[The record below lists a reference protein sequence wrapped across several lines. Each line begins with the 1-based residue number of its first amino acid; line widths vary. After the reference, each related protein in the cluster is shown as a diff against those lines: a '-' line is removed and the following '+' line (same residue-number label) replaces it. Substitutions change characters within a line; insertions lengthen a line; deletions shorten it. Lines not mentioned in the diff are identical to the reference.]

1 MKAILDKRQ
10 ARKKK
15 GKKISGPTNVAA
27 ALPEQQE
34 RALAKP
40 GVAPPEIHQTPKPPS
55 RPAAVAVSVEPSST
69 VPPVPTPADV
79 PKEGLG
85 VTLAPKSSQEAS
97 SDPPESELQRE
108 VGKSL
113 SKLES
118 TSVPVEG
125 PIGEEDLAKEVE
137 KSLSKL
143 ESTSVPV
150 EGPISED
157 DLTKEVGKSLSK
169 IESTPLPAEG
179 RIGEEDLA
187 LVEEDLALVD
197 PELEPVD
204 APKGTPYE
212 LRLGGELES
221 ETKQGTSPM
230 QVVVHDATP
239 DMALHIVCL
248 PVTVTVHIVSTAT
261 QFIVGTCTHVISST
275 FAAIAG
281 NTPTKSRGVED
292 ETSGSLVD
300 EIVHHVTHALP
311 FALHVVDKVK
321 DNIGGTLLGMLSPF
335 FAR

>member
-1 MKAILDKRQ
+1 MKAILEKRQ
-10 ARKKK
+10 SRKKK
-15 GKKISGPTNVAA
+15 GQKISGPTNVPA

-40 GVAPPEIHQTPKPPS
+40 GVAPPEIRQTPKPPS
-55 RPAAVAVSVEPSST
+55 RPAAVAVLVEPSST
-69 VPPVPTPADV
+69 VPPVPTPVDV

-85 VTLAPKSSQEAS
+85 VTLTPTSSQEAS
-97 SDPPESELQRE
+97 SDPPESEIQRE
-108 VGKSL
+108 VEKSL
-113 SKLES
+113 SKIES
-118 TSVPVEG
+118 TSVPVEDQ
-125 PIGEEDLAKEVE
+125 IGEEDLAKEV
-137 KSLSKL
+137 
-143 ESTSVPV
+143 
-150 EGPISED
+150 
-157 DLTKEVGKSLSK
+157 GKSLSK
-169 IESTPLPAEG
+169 VESTPLPVEVP
-179 RIGEEDLA
+179 IGEEDLA
-187 LVEEDLALVD
+187 LVEEDLALAD
-197 PELEPVD
+197 SEREPVD

-275 FAAIAG
+275 FVAIAG

-292 ETSGSLVD
+292 EASGSLVD

-311 FALHVVDKVK
+311 FALHVVGQVK

-335 FAR
+335 FGM